1 MPLTSYL
8 IVKDVC
14 YPVMLSDKIFRYPKI
29 MMLNTLSTIVVM
41 LLVFASTHSN
51 ALIQSKKTGI
61 EDISSSRASVLD
73 STFSSLIEKHKINT
87 AGVAVIKNRRV
98 IWHNQFGLQ
107 SEGVPANART
117 LFDIAS
123 LTKTVTAETILRLV
137 AKGQLSLDESIAP
150 YWIDPDLKEHPKI
163 HELTPRMLL
172 THRSGFMNWRYFSD
186 ERKLDFIH
194 TPGTTFGYSGEG
206 FEYLANY
213 AESKIGIPFEQL
225 VESTIFEPLG
235 MKNSSIAVHKK
246 NLPYIAKPLDENG
259 KFYGYYCQPW
269 GYCAEEGSYSAAA
282 GLVTTVADYA
292 KFFISS
298 MNGEGLSLAI
308 KQDRNTMQGIQFNQS
323 DIVCGQTPEVQ
334 CPVQLG
340 YGLGWSMSHLQDDK
354 LIGHRGT
361 NWTVVSLAYY
371 YQSSGDGLIIFFNAP
386 NKAGIAGMVDAL
398 KLLDPDSPELPGYEL
413 RLARAN

>member
-1 MPLTSYL
+1 MT
-8 IVKDVC
+8 
-14 YPVMLSDKIFRYPKI
+14 
-29 MMLNTLSTIVVM
+29 LNTLSTIIAM
-41 LLVFASTHSN
+41 LFILVGINASVQAKYN
-51 ALIQSKKTGI
+51 KTDI
-61 EDISSSRASVLD
+61 EYISSSRASKLD
-73 STFSSLIEKHKINT
+73 ESFTALIDKHKINT
-87 AGVAVIKNRRV
+87 AGVAVIKDGKV
-98 IWHNQFGLQ
+98 IWQNQYGLQ
-107 SEGVPANART
+107 SEGVLANRNT
-117 LFDIAS
+117 LFDVAS

-137 AKGQLSLDESIAP
+137 ARGQLSLDESMAP
-150 YWIDPDLKEHPKI
+150 YWIDPDLKDNPKI
-163 HELTPRMLL
+163 HQLTARMLL
-172 THRSGFMNWRYFSD
+172 NHTSGFINWRFFSD
-186 ERKLDFIH
+186 DKKLSFINS
-194 TPGTTFGYSGEG
+194 PGTTFGYSGEG
-206 FEYLANY
+206 FEYLAKY
-213 AESKIGIPFEQL
+213 AENKIGVPFNQL
-225 VESTIFEPLG
+225 VESTVFDPIGIRNASFTVHE
-235 MKNSSIAVHKK
+235 KNF
-246 NLPYIAKPLDENG
+246 PRIAKPFDENG

-308 KQDRNTMQGIQFNQS
+308 KQDRNTMQGIQFTQS
-323 DIVCGQTPEVQ
+323 DIVCGKTPEVQ